1 MKEKVCCVVQRYGL
15 EVNGGAELHCRELA
29 ERLVPYYDVEVLTTK
44 AIDYVTWKDEY
55 KKTEEIIN
63 GVKVRRFSVAK
74 ERDSVEFNRIND
86 IFMLGG
92 LAREQE
98 QDWMDAQGPYV
109 PALIEYIRE
118 HKDNYKVFIFF
129 TYLYY
134 QTAVGIREVKEKA
147 IVVPDAHDEP
157 FLRMH
162 IFDSVFRSPKAMFFN
177 TDDERILVRKKFQNW
192 DVKCHV
198 GGAGVDLPDHIDA
211 KRFKDK
217 YHLDKYIVYVGRIDE
232 GKNCSQ
238 LFRDFIAYKEMFP
251 NDLKLVLMGKNVI
264 PIPDHPDIVPLG
276 FVDDQDKFDGICGSD
291 FLVLPSKFESLSIV
305 VLEAFSLGVPVLVNG
320 ECEVLKSHCIKS
332 NGGLYYVT
340 PAAFCETVNYMETHP
355 EVCQAMGQLG
365 KAYVEEYYQWN
376 SVIRKLCELI
386 EYVIECNQ
394 SEEK

>member
-129 TYLYY
+129 TYLGSETLFTDIIINSNWVLTSYCIRLSDNTV
-134 QTAVGIREVKEKA
+134 QVTWNKAACLFTIMFITAV
-147 IVVPDAHDEP
+147 
-157 FLRMH
+157 
-162 IFDSVFRSPKAMFFN
+162 
-177 TDDERILVRKKFQNW
+177 
-192 DVKCHV
+192 
-198 GGAGVDLPDHIDA
+198 
-211 KRFKDK
+211 
-217 YHLDKYIVYVGRIDE
+217 
-232 GKNCSQ
+232 
-238 LFRDFIAYKEMFP
+238 
-251 NDLKLVLMGKNVI
+251 
-264 PIPDHPDIVPLG
+264 
-276 FVDDQDKFDGICGSD
+276 
-291 FLVLPSKFESLSIV
+291 
-305 VLEAFSLGVPVLVNG
+305 
-320 ECEVLKSHCIKS
+320 
-332 NGGLYYVT
+332 
-340 PAAFCETVNYMETHP
+340 
-355 EVCQAMGQLG
+355 
-365 KAYVEEYYQWN
+365 
-376 SVIRKLCELI
+376 
-386 EYVIECNQ
+386 
-394 SEEK
+394 